1 MCDGGAFALLLFFVF
16 DILIYLQIKS
26 AGEAVGS
33 SGRLEDLWN
42 KVE

>member
-1 MCDGGAFALLLFFVF
+1 MVGRLHYCCFVF